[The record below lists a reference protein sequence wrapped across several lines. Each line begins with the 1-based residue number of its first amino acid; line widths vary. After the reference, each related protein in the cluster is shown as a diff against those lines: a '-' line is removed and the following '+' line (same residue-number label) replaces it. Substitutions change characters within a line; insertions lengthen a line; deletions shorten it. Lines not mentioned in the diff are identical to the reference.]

1 MLTTLI
7 LPLLCPPFFQDP
19 AITQWRRNLDGTTGT
34 SSSATV
40 NQVVGSIEADVTGEF
55 YGNRYVFVDAAG
67 VPSHE
72 VGPWNPNPNM
82 IAGQNWTWRIPL
94 NPTAASVSQ
103 RTWTPMGQIAVASNG
118 VPFYNAKD
126 GFSYLNR
133 GVWFQNANVF
143 ESVSFDVGIG
153 HPQRQGV
160 YHYHQAP
167 RLLLN
172 QRGNNAQYHSLI
184 MGYAF
189 DGYPIYGPYGFANT
203 DGRGASI
210 GWSRAIKCEISPRV
224 ARYLTALHFLRI
236 TGVLISPFI
245 IL

>member
-1 MLTTLI
+1 M
-7 LPLLCPPFFQDP
+7 
-19 AITQWRRNLDGTTGT
+19 TG
-34 SSSATV
+34 A
-40 NQVVGSIEADVTGEF
+40 F

-82 IAGQNWTWRIPL
+82 IADQDWTWRIPL

-143 ESVSFDVGIG
+143 ESVSFMLASATHSHKMYITITK
-153 HPQRQGV
+153 HPDF
-160 YHYHQAP
+160 Y
-167 RLLLN
+167 
-172 QRGNNAQYHSLI
+172 
-184 MGYAF
+184 
-189 DGYPIYGPYGFANT
+189 
-203 DGRGASI
+203 
-210 GWSRAIKCEISPRV
+210 
-224 ARYLTALHFLRI
+224 
-236 TGVLISPFI
+236 
-245 IL
+245 